1 MLFERVLQIQLY
13 MHFLWS
19 SLVIAILPVT
29 LRGALGDANVFLFLV
44 KGRPWVAQV
53 VRPLTQ

>member
-1 MLFERVLQIQLY
+1 MLFERVLQIQLH

-29 LRGALGDANVFLFLV
+29 LRGAPGDVFLFLV
-44 KGRPWVAQV
+44 KGRPGVAQV
-53 VRPLTQ
+53 LRPLTQ